1 MSVARRIR
9 DNDSAK
15 IAGIRPAHG
24 ESCSFCN
31 RKPPSNRLFEIVLDP
46 IADEG
51 VRIGIDVCA
60 RRYLRAALAKLLADL
75 LKSASFDA
83 DQERR
88 LRAAL
93 AKIVA

>member
-51 VRIGIDVCA
+51 VRIGMTLCA
-60 RRYLRAALAKLLADL
+60 ATFGCACEAACR
-75 LKSASFDA
+75 FV
-83 DQERR
+83 EIRF
-88 LRAAL
+88 
-93 AKIVA
+93 V